1 MEQTVNSSDVSISDA
16 IKDTFPKLSHAEKRV
31 ARSMLSDYPASCLG
45 SVASI
50 AERAGVSAPSVI
62 RFTKSLG
69 YESFV
74 EFRDAVLTEMSERSK
89 GPLDRARRMEETSSA
104 GDRASKASERI
115 NILAAHASS
124 DLDAIPQT
132 EWDQVVALLADKKR
146 TIYVAGGRFSTAV
159 ARILALNLQ
168 LLRPNVMLL
177 DDLDQK
183 DKGCLLDMNRRSV
196 FIVFD
201 FARYQKNIIRAAHV
215 AKQKGATIVLISDGE
230 LSPIK
235 TDASIVLPI
244 STDSFLPLSGM
255 ATATAI
261 TEILLSDVYTQ
272 IGSSANEHLTEWELL
287 TGGETVE

>member
-1 MEQTVNSSDVSISDA
+1 MTTH
-16 IKDTFPKLSHAEKRV
+16 KHTHP
-31 ARSMLSDYPASCLG
+31 
-45 SVASI
+45 
-50 AERAGVSAPSVI
+50 PSTRI
-62 RFTKSLG
+62 QSTQKRFT
-69 YESFV
+69 
-74 EFRDAVLTEMSERSK
+74 
-89 GPLDRARRMEETSSA
+89 
-104 GDRASKASERI
+104 
-115 NILAAHASS
+115 
-124 DLDAIPQT
+124 
-132 EWDQVVALLADKKR
+132 DKKR

-196 FIVFD
+196 FMVFD

-261 TEILLSDVYTQ
+261 IEILLSDVYTQ

>member
-1 MEQTVNSSDVSISDA
+1 MISHLWQLAPMPHASPCGMTFQGECSESFATQMTNSYR
-16 IKDTFPKLSHAEKRV
+16 SHGSKT
-31 ARSMLSDYPASCLG
+31 ARKTGHIHLTTHTHIHP
-45 SVASI
+45 
-50 AERAGVSAPSVI
+50 PSTRI
-62 RFTKSLG
+62 QSTKKRFT
-69 YESFV
+69 
-74 EFRDAVLTEMSERSK
+74 
-89 GPLDRARRMEETSSA
+89 
-104 GDRASKASERI
+104 
-115 NILAAHASS
+115 H
-124 DLDAIPQT
+124 
-132 EWDQVVALLADKKR
+132 KKR

-196 FIVFD
+196 FMVFD

-261 TEILLSDVYTQ
+261 IEILLSDVYAQ

-287 TGGETVE
+287 TGGETVV